1 MSDEKKMNANMV
13 AGAKAAEESLA
24 REEARKTEEKLPEGH
39 PLRQAAESRRDG
51 GDLDGLPEGHP
62 MRIAMEEAAERYHEQ
77 QAEESIANES
87 EEAQEKARNVRKAK
101 KLDRQKAQRER
112 IAHEVEV
119 REECQ
124 RAAKEVN
131 KGIDDSLGSMRDLYK
146 ILADNE
152 EVLGKNAFCSV
163 RAMKMKRLL
172 QAVERGLF
180 DCRMTRV

>member
-1 MSDEKKMNANMV
+1 MSEKKMSASMV

-24 REEARKTEEKLPEGH
+24 RGEARKTEGQLPEGH
-39 PLRQAAESRRDG
+39 PLRAE
-51 GDLDGLPEGHP
+51 DLDGLPEGHP
-62 MRIAMEEAAERYHEQ
+62 LRKAIEEAAERYHEQ
-77 QAEESIANES
+77 QEQEALADES
-87 EEAQEKARNVRKAK
+87 EEAQEKARKVRKAK
-101 KLDRQKAQRER
+101 KLDRQKATRER
-112 IAHEVEV
+112 VAHEVEE

-124 RAAKEVN
+124 KSAKAVN
-131 KGIDDSLGSMRDLYK
+131 KGIDDTLGSMRDLYK

-152 EVLGKNAFCSV
+152 EVLGRNAFCSV